1 MTNFARPDDTP
12 PDDTRPD
19 DRLPD
24 DTRVA
29 TARPDATPL
38 ATIRRVLLRDLAAV
52 ARQVD
57 AYPDDAHLWR
67 DVPGLP
73 NPGGTLVLHL
83 AGNLE
88 HYVGAVLGGS
98 GYVRDRDTEFS
109 TRGPGRAELR
119 ARIESA
125 AAAVDAG
132 LARLMPEAC
141 DAAYPEVVAGRR
153 VRTSD
158 FLVHLVAHLGYHLG
172 QLDYHRRMVAPGSPS
187 VGAIAL
193 AELPEHPGHDRR

>member
-1 MTNFARPDDTP
+1 MTDDTP
-12 PDDTRPD
+12 PDDTPPDEIRPD
-19 DRLPD
+19 ASRPD
-24 DTRVA
+24 DTR
-29 TARPDATPL
+29 PDATRL
-38 ATIRRVLLRDLAAV
+38 ATIRRVLVRDLTAV
-52 ARQVD
+52 AREVD
-57 AYPDDAHLWR
+57 AYPDDALLWR
-67 DVPGLP
+67 DVTGLP
-73 NPGGTLVLHL
+73 NPGGTLVLHV

-98 GYVRDRDTEFS
+98 GYVRDRDAEFS

-125 AAAVDAG
+125 VAAVEAA
-132 LARLMPEAC
+132 LARLTPETC
-141 DAAYPEVVAGRR
+141 AAPYPESVAGRR

-158 FLVHLVAHLGYHLG
+158 FLLHLVAHLGYHLG

-193 AELPEHPGHDRR
+193 AELPEHPR